1 MSFYYKKKLFPNVGL
16 GNTNTINIPPEEGER
31 VETNAIFVVYVSQE
45 NFNIIVEPRWEF
57 SYRDSCVVRT
67 YSLLLLFLC
76 ECYSSLS
83 FPFCFL
89 SYLKLSV

>member
-1 MSFYYKKKLFPNVGL
+1 MSVWE
-16 GNTNTINIPPEEGER
+16 NTNAINIPPEEGER
-31 VETNAIFVVYVSQE
+31 VEMNVIFVVYDFQE
-45 NFNIIVEPRWEF
+45 NFNIIVEPRSAF

-76 ECYSSLS
+76 ECYFSLS